1 MGLHSII
8 EPAGTLMT
16 GWELVPD
23 CSDLIDIR
31 NKDRGPVPDSADGDR
46 TPAIEPASKWER
58 RPVEEPSGRELRK
71 VG

>member
-23 CSDLIDIR
+23 CADLIDVR
-31 NKDRGPVPDSADGDR
+31 NKDRAPAPDPTEGDR
-46 TPAIEPASKWER
+46 SPPVEPQSKWER
-58 RPVEEPSGRELRK
+58 VPDDSAGELGK

>member
-23 CSDLIDIR
+23 CTKELTDVR
-31 NKDRGPVPDSADGDR
+31 NQDRAPAPDPAGGDR
-46 TPAIEPASKWER
+46 SPAVEPASKWER
-58 RPVEEPSGRELRK
+58 DARESAGQLSEI
-71 VG
+71 G